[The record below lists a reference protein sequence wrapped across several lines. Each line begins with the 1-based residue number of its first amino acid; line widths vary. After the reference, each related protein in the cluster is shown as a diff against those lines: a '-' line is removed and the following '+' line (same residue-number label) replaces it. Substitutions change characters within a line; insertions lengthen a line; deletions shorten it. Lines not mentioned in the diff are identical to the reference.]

1 MSGVTLWIIFGV
13 LGLAVALISVANAKR
28 RAAELDRTWQ
38 AAADNLGFAFE
49 AGTADG
55 GPTITGSVDGLD
67 AQVVAYAKKSGSTST
82 RFTMYTVQFPR
93 LGIGLHLM
101 RQAGVGQILKVFG
114 TQDLEI
120 GDPEFDK
127 AFIVQST
134 DVDAARALLTPGRTM
149 VLNRLL
155 ATNPD
160 LTVLDDRI
168 IIDRRGRV
176 RDSAVIVSLLRR
188 LASAAAILADANRSA
203 TMSNVVEQRIEG
215 TVPIGIGTDDDAP
228 LGIDARL
235 ALGETLTTSGAIGL
249 AGRLFA
255 ALAAELP
262 ADREIVGWADR
273 SRADRTSS
281 TTTALPP
288 VTPETVD
295 LNGTEPLYTPDLET
309 EPATPA
315 AVRESD
321 PAARSAPDEDAVAVA
336 TDLFGSHQLS
346 FQTASRYE
354 EAFAG
359 RTVRWSGRL
368 RKVRTVDDDRV
379 LGPGPF
385 DKAVVDVA
393 SLENDLYGSTVVSAV
408 VAFPAGSV
416 ESVPPGTEIAFTG
429 RLAGIDALVRN
440 LFVAD
445 GSLTSE
451 PG

>member
-1 MSGVTLWIIFGV
+1 VSGVALWILFGV
-13 LGLAVALISVANAKR
+13 LGVAVALISIASARR

-38 AAADNLGFAFE
+38 AAADNLGFTFE
-49 AGTADG
+49 AGTAHG
-55 GPTITGSVDGLD
+55 GPVIAGSVDGLN
-67 AQVVAYAKKSGSTST
+67 ARVVAYAKKSGSTSA
-82 RFTMYTVQFPR
+82 RFTMYTVQFPP

-134 DVDAARALLTPGRTM
+134 DVNAARELLTPGRTM

-176 RDSAVIVSLLRR
+176 RDPEVIVSLLRR
-188 LASAAAILADANRSA
+188 LASAAVILADANRSA
-203 TMSNVVEQRIEG
+203 TMTNVVDRRIEG
-215 TVPIGIGTDDDAP
+215 SVPTRIGADDDAP

-235 ALGETLTTSGAIGL
+235 TLGETLTASGAIGL

-255 ALAAELP
+255 ALATELP
-262 ADREIVGWADR
+262 TDREVLGWAER
-273 SRADRTSS
+273 SRPDGAS
-281 TTTALPP
+281 TAQALPP
-288 VTPETVD
+288 AEPETVD
-295 LNGTEPLYTPDLET
+295 LNGTEPLYTPDLGT
-309 EPATPA
+309 EPDTLATFRESGPKVPA
-315 AVRESD
+315 A
-321 PAARSAPDEDAVAVA
+321 ADEDALAVA
-336 TDLFGSHQLS
+336 ADLFGSHQLS

-359 RTVRWSGRL
+359 RTVRWSGKL
-368 RKVRTVDDDRV
+368 RKVRTVDHDRV

-416 ESVPPGTEIAFTG
+416 ETVPPGTVIAFTG
-429 RLAGIDALVRN
+429 KLAGIDALVRN
-440 LFVAD
+440 LFVAN
-445 GSLTSE
+445 GTLTSE